1 MSQPSRYDQMSLLAR
16 AARTVGFA
24 ALFGVAL
31 SVVRQQNLWYSILYS
46 VCIGVICW
54 LCIDLGRLALAR
66 ALAASGS
73 GAGDADW
80 PGWPWMIVLILF
92 GSAFGYST
100 GTMLGDRLTGF
111 RSSNLFSAG
120 SLRESLT
127 LLLFA
132 LVPAT
137 IITYFFYSR
146 GALADRASMAEAAQ
160 RQAAESRL
168 KLLESQLEPHMLFNT
183 LANLR
188 VLIAHDPAR
197 AQAMLDQLIAFLRAT
212 LGASRVA
219 AHSLRAEFDRLADYL
234 ALVQVRMADRLT
246 VRFDLP
252 EALTEVQI
260 PPLLLQPLVEN
271 CVKHGLEAAI
281 AGGRIEISAAREGD
295 ELLLRVRDTG
305 VGLAGLSANGAAPD
319 EAVGEHAAVRFG
331 LAQVRER
338 LITLYGTRAS
348 LSLAAA
354 PDAEG
359 GTLAV
364 VRLPW
369 GKP

>member
-1 MSQPSRYDQMSLLAR
+1 MKPPSQNDWTKLLSR
-16 AARTVGFA
+16 AAASAVFS

-31 SVVRQQNLWYSILYS
+31 SVVREQDVWYSILYS
-46 VCIGVICW
+46 VCIGLICW
-54 LCIDLGRLALAR
+54 LCIDVGRLVVAR
-66 ALAASGS
+66 TLAAPA
-73 GAGDADW
+73 GAGRDRDW
-80 PGWPWMIVLILF
+80 PGWGWMLVLIVV
-92 GSAFGYST
+92 GSAFGYGS
-100 GTMLGDRLTGF
+100 GTVLGDRLTGF
-111 RSSNLFSAG
+111 RSSNLLSAG

-132 LVPAT
+132 LVPAA
-137 IITYFFYSR
+137 IATYFFYSR
-146 GALADRASMAEAAQ
+146 GVLADRTAAAEAAQ

-168 KLLESQLEPHMLFNT
+168 KLLEAQLEPHMLFNT

-188 VLIAHDPAR
+188 VLITLDPVC

-219 AHSLRAEFDRLADYL
+219 AHSLRAEFDRLGDYL
-234 ALVQVRMADRLT
+234 ALIQVRMADRLS

-252 EALTEVQI
+252 DALADLQI

-281 AGGRIEISAAREGD
+281 AGGRIEIAAAREGD
-295 ELLLRVRDTG
+295 DLLLRVRDTG
-305 VGLAGLSANGAAPD
+305 VGLSRVAAHREEP
-319 EAVGEHAAVRFG
+319 AAAQFG

-338 LITLYGTRAS
+338 LDSLYGARAS
-348 LSLAAA
+348 LCLDAA

-364 VRLPW
+364 IRLPIVSA
-369 GKP
+369 

>member
-1 MSQPSRYDQMSLLAR
+1 MLLR
-16 AARTVGFA
+16 AVRIVGFA
-24 ALFGVAL
+24 VLFGIAL

-46 VCIGVICW
+46 VCIGLICW
-54 LCIDLGRLALAR
+54 VCIDFGRLALAR
-66 ALAASGS
+66 VLAKN
-73 GAGDADW
+73 AGGTQDTEW
-80 PGWPWMIVLILF
+80 PGWPWMIVVVVL
-92 GSAFGYST
+92 GSIIGYST
-100 GTMLGDRLTGF
+100 GTILGDWLTGE
-111 RSSNLFSAG
+111 RSSNLLSAG
-120 SLRESLT
+120 SLRESLS

-132 LVPAT
+132 LVPA
-137 IITYFFYSR
+137 IVVSYFFYSR
-146 GALADRASMAEAAQ
+146 GALAERESVAEAAQ

-168 KLLESQLEPHMLFNT
+168 KLLEAQLEPHMLFNT

-188 VLIAHDPAR
+188 VLIALDPAR
-197 AQAMLDQLIAFLRAT
+197 AQTMLDQLIAFLRAT

-219 AHSLRAEFDRLADYL
+219 GHSLRAEFDRLADYL

-246 VRFDLP
+246 VNFALP
-252 EALTEVQI
+252 EALADVQV

-281 AGGRIEISAAREGD
+281 AGGRIEIAAAREGN

-305 VGLAGLSANGAAPD
+305 VGLVGASPNGESVGEGG
-319 EAVGEHAAVRFG
+319 EASGEHAAARFG

-338 LITLYGTRAS
+338 LATLYGTRAS
-348 LSLAAA
+348 LSLGAA

-364 VRLPW
+364 VRLPLA
-369 GKP
+369 KQ

>member
-1 MSQPSRYDQMSLLAR
+1 MNQPSRYDQMSLLAR
-16 AARTVGFA
+16 ATRSVGLS

-31 SVVRQQNLWYSILYS
+31 SVVRQQDLWYSILYS

-73 GAGDADW
+73 GTGDADW

-92 GSAFGYST
+92 GSAFGYGT

-111 RSSNLFSAG
+111 RSANLFTAG

-127 LLLFA
+127 LLLLA
-132 LVPAT
+132 LVPAL
-137 IITYFFYSR
+137 ILTYFFYSR
-146 GALADRASMAEAAQ
+146 GALADRESLAEAAQ

-188 VLIAHDPAR
+188 VLIALDPAR

-219 AHSLRAEFDRLADYL
+219 AHSLRAEFGRLADYL

-246 VRFDLP
+246 VRLDLP
-252 EALTEVQI
+252 EALAEVQI

-305 VGLAGLSANGAAPD
+305 VGLAGASAHGEPPGEAA
-319 EAVGEHAAVRFG
+319 GEQAAARFG

-338 LITLYGTRAS
+338 LATLYGTRAS
-348 LSLAAA
+348 LRLAAA

-369 GKP
+369 ANP